1 MTVYF
6 SNAGVID
13 LDVIRVMGVSVKN
26 TDSPIGYFGTGL
38 KFAIATILR
47 TGHELTLYAG
57 GEQYVFHVKSE
68 AIRDQEVRRVYM
80 NDEALPFT
88 TQLGRNWEVWQAY
101 RELHSNTLDESG
113 VISDK
118 RPTAD
123 TVFAVTGEEFQRC
136 FKNRRDIF
144 IDGTPIEVIDGK
156 LEVYASKSRYVYY
169 RGVRVAA
176 LPEETMFTYNVLSE
190 MSLTEDRTL
199 ASLWSLEYLLE
210 TTLPRTTNRDV
221 AMSLIAGSKTWDQNL
236 NFSLCGAPTDTFM
249 EVARRYRD
257 DANLSQAKRQMVEA
271 ADQRDGS
278 FPEIDPTAGEAD
290 KLREAFSILEYLECD
305 LNLYEVQLTETL
317 GPSVM
322 GIYHRGRDQIFVCR
336 EAVAKG
342 SHYLAMVLFE
352 EWLHKRHKLQD
363 NTRAMQTY
371 LLSRLIGTITDAHEE
386 AA

>member
-13 LDVIRVMGVSVKN
+13 LDVIRVMGVSVKT

-118 RPTAD
+118 RPQAD

-136 FKNRRDIF
+136 YKNRRDIF

-156 LEVYASKSRYVYY
+156 IEVYATKSRYVYY
-169 RGVRVAA
+169 RGVRVGT

-199 ASLWSLEYLLE
+199 ASMWSLEYLLE

-249 EVARRYRD
+249 DVARRYRD
-257 DANLSQAKRQMVEA
+257 DANLSSAKRQMVEA

-278 FPEIDPTAGEAD
+278 FPEVDPTAGEAD

-336 EAVAKG
+336 EAVSNG
-342 SHYLAMVLFE
+342 PHYLAMVLFE

-371 LLSRLIGTITDAHEE
+371 LLSRLIGTVTDAHEE
-386 AA
+386 AV